1 MSNGQVSIS
10 DYFYN
15 LGETLIK
22 SSRSSWPVVEI
33 KDKNGKTRMVRVNPN
48 KLKEKPETE
57 RQAKQRAKSTSD
69 ADIIAN
75 VVAGSRAAQ
84 SDLYAKYNQDVFKV
98 IHTFVQDIEIAKD
111 LTSNTFVKVFTKMDD
126 YLKHS
131 ATLPFKN
138 WLVRIASNTARDY
151 LRSAHAAIQ
160 QNAISEEA
168 KQAHFNSASRAANPE
183 QEMETTEIAEQV
195 HAALKTLPKEYASAI
210 ADFYFNGLS
219 VKEIAKKY
227 NISESGVS
235 QRLARGKQALKRVLS
250 PSLYKAL
257 EPEFEVLESIYEI
270 NLDK

>member
-22 SSRSSWPVVEI
+22 SSRASWPVVEV
-33 KDKNGKTRMVRVNPN
+33 KDKNGKTRKVRVNPN

-111 LTSNTFVKVFTKMDD
+111 LTSDTFVKVFTKMDH

-160 QNAISEEA
+160 RNAISEET
-168 KQAHFNSASRAANPE
+168 KQAHFNSASHAATPE
-183 QEMETTEIAEQV
+183 QEMEATEIAEQV

-270 NLDK
+270 NLNK